1 LKKQEEPL
9 PNPQIEGIVK
19 EYRKGNQY
27 ASKEMLEIYNIS
39 KAKNL
44 LDFKAYKYKLMNKF
58 FPLQIVLI
66 NMQLTTGQHM
76 EFIVRVRDG
85 GFRFDK
91 GFYIIDDQMKYY
103 NMSSGLWAFDY
114 HEELCFPVTRK
125 IDVNSLKNSLI
136 KNSDVELETAIN
148 PVSLQKFMESTVI
161 QKLLAGAELDKAMGL
176 LKILM
181 IIMLIVNVINLLV
194 SLKGAGLLG
203 GG

>member
-1 LKKQEEPL
+1 MEK
-9 PNPQIEGIVK
+9 IVK
-19 EYRKGNQY
+19 QYREGNQY
-27 ASKEMLEIYNIS
+27 SSKEMLNIYDMS

-58 FPLQIVLI
+58 FPLQVVLI

-76 EFIVRVRDG
+76 EFIVRIRDG
-85 GFRFDK
+85 GFKFDK

-103 NMSSGLWAFDY
+103 NMSAKMWAFDY
-114 HEELCFPVTRK
+114 HEELCFPITRR
-125 IDVNSLKNSLI
+125 IDVNDIKNSLI
-136 KNSDVELETAIN
+136 KNSDVELETAVN

-161 QKLLAGAELDKAMGL
+161 QKLLAGAELDKAMSL

-181 IIMLIVNVINLLV
+181 IILLIVEVINLIV
-194 SLKGAGLLG
+194 SFKGAGIIG